1 MQRSDLGGAPAKGR
15 VLLHI
20 FPSFSYG
27 GQQARLAM
35 LARGLGPDF
44 RHLIVA
50 LDGDH
55 SARALFGNESVAT
68 FSTMQM
74 KKSAGLSLSNIW
86 RLRRIISDAAPDL
99 LCTYNW
105 GSIEAVIANRTGPN
119 APHLHHEDGF
129 GPDEAIDRQAGR
141 RVLVRRWLLRNSDV
155 VVPSK
160 GLEQLARSQWKL
172 QKVRRI
178 ANGVDVD
185 RMQHGRRGHA
195 AALTIGSIGALRAE
209 KNYRRLIAAF
219 LAADREKSAR
229 LEIMGG
235 GPEQERLR
243 ALAAGD
249 DRVSLPGPTPATADA
264 YARFDI
270 FALSSDT
277 EQAPIS
283 LMEAMAAGLPVV
295 ATNVGEIADM
305 VAEENLPF
313 ITPLG
318 DDDAYAHALAQLLQN
333 PSARASIGAANK
345 RKAKEMFT
353 LEHMVEAYRGLYHSV
368 IAP

>member
-1 MQRSDLGGAPAKGR
+1 
-15 VLLHI
+15 
-20 FPSFSYG
+20 
-27 GQQARLAM
+27 
-35 LARGLGPDF
+35 
-44 RHLIVA
+44 
-50 LDGDH
+50 
-55 SARALFGNESVAT
+55 
-68 FSTMQM
+68 
-74 KKSAGLSLSNIW
+74 
-86 RLRRIISDAAPDL
+86 
-99 LCTYNW
+99 
-105 GSIEAVIANRTGPN
+105 
-119 APHLHHEDGF
+119 
-129 GPDEAIDRQAGR
+129 
-141 RVLVRRWLLRNSDV
+141 
-155 VVPSK
+155 
-160 GLEQLARSQWKL
+160 
-172 QKVRRI
+172 
-178 ANGVDVD
+178 
-185 RMQHGRRGHA
+185 
-195 AALTIGSIGALRAE
+195 
-209 KNYRRLIAAF
+209 
-219 LAADREKSAR
+219 
-229 LEIMGG
+229 MGG